1 MRSVILMCGVLFL
14 VASAL
19 ATDTPQYPTHLATQ
33 PLRFEK
39 DGDAFIARGAAF
51 SFRLLPGRVE
61 MTADGSVTAS
71 LPGAHPVRP
80 EGLDSQGVA
89 NYFRGNSPQQWRTG
103 IPVFA
108 KIRYRSVYPGIDIV
122 FYGRDGSLEYD
133 ILAAPGS
140 HPEAVT
146 FHFSRPVTLDRSEIQ
161 LGLGFTWHKPQAFQE
176 IDGRRRDV
184 SAAFALHAGNS
195 VGLTLGTYDRT
206 RPLTIDPVVTYASY
220 IGTNCSDEV
229 AGVALDP
236 QGGMYVVGTGCAG
249 LAGTSN
255 TSSLKFAGGETDAF
269 VAKFSADGARAYT
282 SYLGGT
288 GNDHGWGIT
297 VDPAGNAWV
306 VGDGSNDFPKT
317 IVATGGGYSAMAGG
331 FITKLD
337 TTGQRILFSATDVGS
352 FRAVAMD
359 TQGNVY
365 IAGQAAPVPGSTLD
379 PRVMKITG
387 NGVLL
392 KTRMVISPGHPYG
405 EAPTAIAV
413 DASGGIYICGATS
426 SVLFPVTSN
435 AFQKHNLISEKYPWS
450 YTGYVAKIAP
460 DLDSM
465 PMATYLGGT
474 NQQSGCN
481 GIAVGKA
488 GEVWVTG
495 WTDASDFGSTAATV
509 QPRGEVTRQAFTA
522 RLSADGS
529 NLLSRHTAEGVAEAN
544 GIALDR
550 AGNAYVTGTFRD
562 ASFPVS
568 VNITPPGTATF
579 NNGFLS
585 MFTPTGA
592 PVWIASFGGSGWEIP
607 MAIASDG
614 GENVVI
620 AGITE
625 ASANFITADAAIR
638 AHTASTFDGFAAR
651 INLTRMPNWAVLT
664 SVVNGASFQ
673 PGPIAPGTWFTV
685 LGSNLAPTTRSWT
698 GADFTNNGRS
708 LPTKLDGVQILV
720 NNVPALIAYISPQ
733 QINALAPSTVHDYYG
748 DFALSVVAP
757 DGTRGNDVK
766 YTIAKVSP
774 AFFAYDGRYVVAH
787 VGSEFIGRAGLIPGL
802 ATRPVRTGE
811 TITFYGTGFGP
822 ATPGTA
828 PESLVTAVA
837 PLASPVSIRIGGVSA
852 SVAYAGQTGS
862 GLYQFNVVVPK
873 VPAGDQRVDADIT
886 GISVTA
892 AMYLTV
898 Q

>member
-1 MRSVILMCGVLFL
+1 MRSVILLLLSSLCSV
-14 VASAL
+14 SAR
-19 ATDTPQYPTHLATQ
+19 ATDTPQNPAHLVTQ

-39 DGDAFIARGAAF
+39 DGDAFIARGAGF
-51 SFRLLPGRVE
+51 SFRLLPGLME
-61 MTADGSVTAS
+61 MTAGGSVTAS
-71 LPGAHPVRP
+71 LQGASPVRP

-89 NYFRGNSPQQWRTG
+89 NYFRGNSPQNWRTG

-108 KIRYRSVYPGIDIV
+108 KVRYRSVYPGIDVV
-122 FYGRDGSLEYD
+122 FYGRDRTLEYD

-140 HPEAVT
+140 HPEKVI
-146 FHFSRPVTLDRSEIQ
+146 FHFSRPVTIDRSEIQ
-161 LGLGFTWHKPQAFQE
+161 LGLGFTWRKPRAFQE
-176 IDGRRRDV
+176 IDGHQHDV
-184 SAAFALHAGNS
+184 AAAFALHARNS
-195 VGLTLGTYDRT
+195 VRLTLGGYDRT
-206 RPLTIDPVVTYASY
+206 LPLTIDPVVTYASY

-249 LAGTSN
+249 LPGPN
-255 TSSLKFAGGETDAF
+255 LKFTGDADAF
-269 VAKFSADGARAYT
+269 VAKFTADGHLAYT
-282 SYLGGT
+282 TYLGGT
-288 GNDHGWGIT
+288 GSDTGWGIT
-297 VDPAGNAWV
+297 ADPAGNVWV
-306 VGDGSNDFPKT
+306 VGDASSDFPRT
-317 IVATGGGYSAMAGG
+317 ASGGAPGTA
-331 FITKLD
+331 FIAKLD
-337 TTGQRILFSATDVGS
+337 TTGRLQFSFIDVGTI
-352 FRAVAMD
+352 RAVTMD
-359 TQGNVY
+359 TLGNVY
-365 IAGQAAPVPGSTLD
+365 TAGQASVAVNSSLD
-379 PRVMKITG
+379 PYVRKLAG
-387 NGVLL
+387 NGAQLKSRFVL
-392 KTRMVISPGHPYG
+392 SPGHPYG

-413 DASGGIYICGATS
+413 DASGAVYICGSTS
-426 SVLFPVTSN
+426 SIQFPVTSS
-435 AFQKHNLISEKYPWS
+435 AFQKHNVISEALPWS
-450 YTGYVAKIAP
+450 YTGYVAKIAA
-460 DLDSM
+460 DFDSM

-474 NQQSGCN
+474 NQQSECT

-488 GEVWVTG
+488 GEVWVAG
-495 WTDASDFGSTAATV
+495 WTDASDFGSTATTV
-509 QPRGEVTRQAFTA
+509 QPRREVTRQAFTA

-529 NLLSRHTAEGVAEAN
+529 QLLSKHTAEGVATASA
-544 GIALDR
+544 IALDTT
-550 AGNAYVTGTFRD
+550 GNAYVTGTYRD
-562 ASFPVS
+562 PSFPVTLD
-568 VNITPPGTATF
+568 ITSPGTA
-579 NNGFLS
+579 NWYNGFLS
-585 MFTPTGA
+585 MFTPTGNLG
-592 PVWIASFGGSGWEIP
+592 WIASFGGSGWEIP
-607 MAIASDG
+607 AAIASDG
-614 GENVVI
+614 GSNLAI

-625 ASANFITADAAIR
+625 ASAGLLTADAAVS
-638 AHTASTFDGFAAR
+638 HYTGGTFDGFVAR
-651 INLTRMPNWAVLT
+651 INLTKMPNWAVVT
-664 SVVNGASFQ
+664 AVVNGASFQ

-748 DFALSVVAP
+748 DFSLSIVAP

-787 VGSEFIGRAGLIPGL
+787 VGSEFIGRTGLIPGL

-828 PESLVTAVA
+828 PESLVTAAA
-837 PLASPVSIRIGGVSA
+837 PLASPVTIRIGGVSA

-862 GLYQFNVVVPK
+862 GLYQFNVVVPQ

-886 GISVTA
+886 GIAVTA